1 MTTPAL
7 LPTSGGRKPQPP
19 AAPYLAPGEQLV
31 RVGASPTGH
40 RGVWRGRRGWRAECG
55 NGERAVITS
64 EPPFLC
70 AAAGCF
76 PLSTVSS
83 GAGDGTSPLTP
94 AHGDGS
100 LAGAGGHR
108 TDEPTN
114 PAQVLERRG
123 ELPRSVQRANREQ
136 PTACRWSAGSPG
148 GEGLSGAVPHS
159 VAPSLPREPK
169 QEEAAQRR

>member
-70 AAAGCF
+70 AASGCF
-76 PLSTVSS
+76 PESVRSPS
-83 GAGDGTSPLTP
+83 GAGDAPVVPQAQASPAVL
-94 AHGDGS
+94 ACA
-100 LAGAGGHR
+100 AGA
-108 TDEPTN
+108 TS
-114 PAQVLERRG
+114 ERKEG
-123 ELPRSVQRANREQ
+123 ELPLSVQRANRELATVGLEGGRVRPARGALRVQ
-136 PTACRWSAGSPG
+136 AGARADNPAFSAS
-148 GEGLSGAVPHS
+148 
-159 VAPSLPREPK
+159 REPK